1 VVPVSFVAENIENL
15 YELDIFYQKVAMD
28 SGIEEYRRVP
38 ALNCD
43 PTFIRSLHE
52 IVETAVAWSEVATES

>member
-1 VVPVSFVAENIENL
+1 
-15 YELDIFYQKVAMD
+15 MD